1 MCTQKGQ
8 MKMRRTRQ
16 TKVCVCVVADEKEPS
31 EEGQPMSQT
40 SL

>member
-8 MKMRRTRQ
+8 MKMKRTRQ
-16 TKVCVCVVADEKEPS
+16 TKVCVVADEKEPS